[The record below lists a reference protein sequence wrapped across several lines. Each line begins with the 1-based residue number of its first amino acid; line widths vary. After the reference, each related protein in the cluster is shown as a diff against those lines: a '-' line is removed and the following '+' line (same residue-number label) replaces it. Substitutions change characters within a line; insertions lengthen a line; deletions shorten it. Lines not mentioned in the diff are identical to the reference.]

1 MWIKS
6 LDEDVWVNMVHITHF
21 SIVAPTYDN
30 RIPDHE
36 VTAFLNASAKFFSP
50 RKFDDI
56 QDQASLTVYQGT
68 YEECEQFIKEQIGLQ
83 AAWQWVGYLVAGG
96 VGAVLTLLFS

>member
-6 LDEDVWVNMVHITHF
+6 LDTDVWINMTHITHF
-21 SIVAPTYDN
+21 SIVGPTYDN

-36 VTAFLNASAKFFSP
+36 VYAFLDASANHP
-50 RKFDDI
+50 TGRTLEPEP
-56 QDQASLTVYQGT
+56 DQASLMVYQGT
-68 YEECEQFIKEQIGLQ
+68 YEECDQFIKEQIGLQ
-83 AAWQWVGYLVAGG
+83 TAWQWLGYLVAGG